1 MNPTIIALGILLL
14 MGISLLLYAL
24 VGKTGTDKSTKDRL
38 NQYVG
43 DFGQLDSADADKE
56 DKRSAAKITK
66 SIDEAI
72 ESQGFVQN
80 IQVQLAQAN
89 LRITPT
95 EYILLIFVSII
106 STAALTFLIYRNMP
120 MTLAGAV
127 LGFFLPRFYLG
138 SRKRK
143 RLKMFNDQLGD
154 AINLMANGL
163 RSGYSILQAM
173 ESVGTEMPDPI
184 AEEFQRVVREVQ
196 LGVST
201 ERAMNNMVRRIPSD
215 DLDLM
220 VTAINIQ
227 HEVGGNLAEILEVI
241 SFVIRER
248 VRIAGEIK
256 TLTAQGMLSGY
267 IISLLPIVLSLLL
280 YAMNHEYMGRM
291 FLPCAEGGPTSC
303 AAQPCGWIMSGV
315 GLILIIIGFL
325 AIQKVVRIDI

>member
-14 MGISLLLYAL
+14 MGIGLLLYAL
-24 VGKTGTDKSTKDRL
+24 VGRTGTDKATQDRL

-43 DFGQLDSADADKE
+43 DFGRIEPTDAQKE
-56 DKRSAAKITK
+56 EKQSTSKLTK
-66 SIDEAI
+66 SIDEAL

-80 IQVQLAQAN
+80 IQTQLAQAN

-95 EYILLIFVSII
+95 EYMLLVFVSIV
-106 STAALTFLIYRNMP
+106 STAALAFLIYRNLP
-120 MTLAGAV
+120 MTLLGAV

-173 ESVGTEMPDPI
+173 ESVSTEMPDPI

-248 VRIAGEIK
+248 VRIAGEIR

-267 IISLLPIVLSLLL
+267 IISLLPIILSLLL

-303 AAQPCGWIMSGV
+303 STQPCGWIMSGF
-315 GLILIIIGFL
+315 GIILIITGFL
-325 AIQKVVRIDI
+325 AIQKVVKIDI

>member
-1 MNPTIIALGILLL
+1 MDPTIIALGILLL
-14 MGISLLLYAL
+14 AGIGMLIYAL
-24 VGKTGTDKSTKDRL
+24 VGRSGADKTTRDRL
-38 NQYVG
+38 DQYVG
-43 DFGQLDSADADKE
+43 DFGKLDTADTPKDE
-56 DKRSAAKITK
+56 KRGAAKFTK
-66 SIDEAI
+66 PIDEAI

-95 EYILLIFVSII
+95 EYMLLIFVSII
-106 STAALTFLIYRNMP
+106 STGALAFLIYRNMP

-173 ESVGTEMPDPI
+173 DSVGTEMPDPI

-267 IISLLPIVLSLLL
+267 IISLLPIILSLLL

-291 FLPCAEGGPTSC
+291 FLPCSTGGPTSC

-315 GLILIIIGFL
+315 GLILIIIGFV